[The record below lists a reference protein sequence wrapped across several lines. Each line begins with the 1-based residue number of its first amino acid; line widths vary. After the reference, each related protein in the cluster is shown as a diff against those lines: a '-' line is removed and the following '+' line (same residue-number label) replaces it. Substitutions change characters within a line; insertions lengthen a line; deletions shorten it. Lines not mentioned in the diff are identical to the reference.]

1 MKLNITKRQ
10 YKYLLEICLFGVY
23 IIEESK
29 IEVGDEYKELL
40 KYILFLGEDPSFKID
55 ENILEGINEVASTVI
70 EHIEVKEDFI
80 SQYNERTF
88 WKELAIRMA
97 ARDAIEEL
105 GDNITEENFSEY
117 IKVKEKYEKKYIEK
131 FNIQLYNNKELP
143 Y

>member
-1 MKLNITKRQ
+1 MKLNITKKQ
-10 YKYLLEICLFGVY
+10 YKYLLQICLFGVY

-40 KYILFLGEDPSFKID
+40 KYILFLRENSSFKID
-55 ENILEGINEVASTVI
+55 ENILEGINEVASTLI
-70 EHIEVKEDFI
+70 EHIEVKENFI

-97 ARDAIEEL
+97 ARNAIEEL

-131 FNIQLYNNKELP
+131 FNVELYNNKELP